1 MAFIYSLFFI
11 HMITFIT
18 DSSRHQVTYN
28 TVNSEEGRR
37 LILSSLEN
45 TDVVSLDYE
54 TNGLD
59 PYKNQLLLTAL
70 KIGEDIY
77 VWDNTSVDNHQ
88 LACVFNEQLFSRL
101 VLAHHAKF
109 EYRFSKVN
117 GLILEN
123 LYCTMVAEQRLI
135 MGTGYSASIV
145 ETCKRRGVELPVG
158 MDKDIRDSF
167 IGADV
172 NSVVFTDEQ
181 ILYAA
186 SDVIPLE
193 DIKKAQEVFIDK
205 YNMQHLIY
213 NIEMPLIS
221 ILGFSELDGFAHDS
235 PKWISYAKKEEKKA
249 IELTK
254 QLDSAA
260 IEYGVNLAE
269 INPEIIKRTSSRINK
284 IAKLKEREEKLF
296 DKKQSFVI
304 KDKTHLK
311 AYSITCEQYWKV
323 QIDLKEL
330 LELADSEEE
339 YIGINWSSSDQVI
352 KVFQSIKGFPIPMDK
367 NKDTKQMQSSVGKE
381 ARSLWFSEYS
391 NTEYNSF
398 FSLFDSYKKTIHN
411 VNAFGEEWVRKYVH
425 PITGRVHT
433 TYKQC
438 NTDTGRLASGDAS
451 NGWPNL
457 QQIPAVKELRASFVV
472 DSDEYELVT
481 CDLSGAELTI
491 MCSLADD
498 DALWALSESDD
509 IHSPIAT
516 ASWRKVYAHRGEKEL
531 AENFLITKDI
541 NSDLRRKFKN
551 LTFGSVYG
559 CHATKAATTVG
570 VSKQEGQIILD
581 GIKES
586 IPKTF
591 AMVEESTRQAY
602 KNGYLVSDS
611 RSNSRKWFMGVVS
624 GKELEF
630 MEKVAIDGQ
639 SRNFRIQSTQASMV
653 KEAIVVIDR
662 FNKKNKLDV
671 KLKGTVHDECI
682 YQYPKGLEVEYNG
695 ETIPYAE
702 YVARAMKDTANLYL
716 REPYL
721 MKADYHTAQYWLK

>member
-1 MAFIYSLFFI
+1 MTNLI
-11 HMITFIT
+11 FIT
-18 DSSRHQVTYN
+18 DTDRHQVSYK
-28 TVNSEEGRR
+28 TVNSIEGRK
-37 LILSSLEN
+37 LILSSLES

-70 KIGEDIY
+70 KIGGDIY
-77 VWDNTSVDNHQ
+77 VIDNCSIGLVSILDSNT
-88 LACVFNEQLFSRL
+88 LATEKK

-109 EYRFSKVN
+109 EYKFSKVN
-117 GLILEN
+117 GLVLKN

-135 MGTGYSASIV
+135 MGTGYSANIV
-145 ETCKRRGVELPVG
+145 ETCKRRGVTLPIG
-158 MDKDIRDSF
+158 MDKDIRESF
-167 IGADV
+167 IGANVDEI
-172 NSVVFTDEQ
+172 VFTDEQ

-193 DIKKAQEVFIDK
+193 DIKKAQDVFIDK
-205 YNMQHLIY
+205 YNMNHLIY

-221 ILGFSELDGFAHDS
+221 ILGDSELDGFKHDS
-235 PKWISYAKKEEKKA
+235 TKWIAYAQTKEKEA

-254 QLDSAA
+254 KLDEQAK
-260 IEYGVNLAE
+260 EYGVALEE
-269 INPEIIKRTSSRINK
+269 INPEIIKRSSSRINK
-284 IAKLKEREEKLF
+284 LAKLKERKYKLELKLDDLG
-296 DKKQSFVI
+296 DKE
-304 KDKTHLK
+304 KTHTK
-311 AYSITCEQYWKV
+311 AWQVTMQTYQKV
-323 QIDLKEL
+323 CDDLTT
-330 LELADSEEE
+330 LECLDSEEE

-352 KVFQSIKGFPIPMDK
+352 KVFKSIKGFPIPMDK
-367 NKDTKQMQSSVGKE
+367 NKTTKQMQPSVGKE
-381 ARSLWFSEYS
+381 ARSLWFSDNQDGEF
-391 NTEYNSF
+391 NSF
-398 FSLFDSYKKTIHN
+398 FKLFDSYKKTIHN
-411 VNAFGEEWVRKYVH
+411 VNAFGEEWVRNYTNEV
-425 PITGRVHT
+425 TGRIHT

-457 QQIPAVKELRASFVV
+457 QQIPAVKELRSSFIV
-472 DSDEYELVT
+472 DDDSYELVT

-491 MCSLADD
+491 MCSLAND

-516 ASWRKVYAHRGEKEL
+516 ASWRKVYAHRGQTEL

-541 NSDLRRKFKN
+541 NSELRRKFKN

-570 VSKQEGQIILD
+570 VSKVEGQIILD
-581 GIKES
+581 GIRES

-591 AMVEESTRQAY
+591 AMVESATKSAY
-602 KNGYLVSDS
+602 KDGYLISDS

-639 SRNFRIQSTQASMV
+639 SRNFRIQSCQASMV
-653 KEAIVVIDR
+653 KEALVVIDR
-662 FNKKNKLDV
+662 FNKENKLDV
-671 KLKGTVHDECI
+671 KMKGCVHDEII
-682 YQYPKGLEVEYNG
+682 YQYLKGLNVVYKNES
-695 ETIPYAE
+695 IPYAE

-716 REPYL
+716 QEPYL
-721 MKADYHTAQYWLK
+721 MKADYHIASHWQK